1 MPAVRLTSLI
11 FAGCLFLPTV
21 KLPSKVDLCRM
32 FFGTKFGPWC
42 SVGSSGIFFDED
54 GFFSIEIQQEISVD
68 LHFSFPFPAWE

>member
-1 MPAVRLTSLI
+1 
-11 FAGCLFLPTV
+11 
-21 KLPSKVDLCRM
+21 M

-54 GFFSIEIQQEISVD
+54 GFFSIEIQQEMSVD